1 MFSSVH
7 AVPSAWFLCSAAL
20 CNLKLDPRLP
30 GCFFNNPCQRGML
43 NKSLP
48 QGLFQPL
55 EEGDRQDQV
64 WTPQMRLTKDSPSW
78 MWKKT
83 RLHLASADG
92 RNKAGRKK
100 GAGCTSKA
108 RKEKRMGIPPKDS
121 PDREEWDEKKEW
133 EEKGWWWNPWKK
145 GWVWWGKDE
154 EEEDPRNRDR
164 SPVRLR
170 STSNRR
176 RNYANRGRSSS
187 SSRSNPRNRGRSSSS
202 SRSNPRNRGSR
213 SQSQRPTL
221 VWQKRSW
228 ARSRR
233 KSHLPALAQAQN
245 PWKRERNWGLSWL
258 TSTTPWK
265 FMMTSLRRTRRQS
278 GHSWKRVMMWWSA
291 PLQAGKGPWKWMTQ
305 WWPKTSTN
313 TWKSVSAFQAGV
325 EMVGKQTSAKNW
337 AAQSSSMMVLTSA
350 VNATTMACR
359 CFPSHTPRRST
370 NGGRPWVARPTPPW
384 QMLWK
389 LSSTKKVSEEG
400 GRPLQKGLQ
409 KHNPWNKGIYKPL
422 Q

>member
-1 MFSSVH
+1 MFGEACSVLCMLCHQHGFYVLQPFVISSSTQDYP
-7 AVPSAWFLCSAAL
+7 AVFSTTLAKGECST
-20 CNLKLDPRLP
+20 
-30 GCFFNNPCQRGML
+30 
-43 NKSLP
+43 KSLP

-245 PWKRERNWGLSWL
+245 P
-258 TSTTPWK
+258 
-265 FMMTSLRRTRRQS
+265 
-278 GHSWKRVMMWWSA
+278 
-291 PLQAGKGPWKWMTQ
+291 
-305 WWPKTSTN
+305 
-313 TWKSVSAFQAGV
+313 
-325 EMVGKQTSAKNW
+325 
-337 AAQSSSMMVLTSA
+337 
-350 VNATTMACR
+350 
-359 CFPSHTPRRST
+359 
-370 NGGRPWVARPTPPW
+370 
-384 QMLWK
+384 
-389 LSSTKKVSEEG
+389 
-400 GRPLQKGLQ
+400 
-409 KHNPWNKGIYKPL
+409 
-422 Q
+422 